1 METTFDFKK
10 SIDQIL
16 YDTYDSKLLDNFTK
30 KGNPKPQAT
39 IEKQK
44 TKKEKIPK
52 TKAVKTKKV
61 EVEEKESEK
70 SESEQEFSGSGSS
83 SVEEIPLCE
92 EDDESYE
99 PVSVTPLEVPATRK
113 SQRNV

>member
-70 SESEQEFSGSGSS
+70 SQSEPEFSGSASS

-99 PVSVTPLEVPATRK
+99 PVAITPLDVPATRK